1 MTKKISFVVFAFLAI
16 GIGLYPLLYVIIDTT
31 FGLLDSKSPE
41 LLNSTLWN
49 VAFYTHIFLGGIA
62 LLTGWSQFSGKIRRK
77 NLLLHRRLG
86 MIYCICV
93 LFSGSASLYIGYY
106 ATGGLVPA
114 GGFIGLGLVWLT
126 STGLAFN
133 AIMDKKIL
141 IHQKWMIVSFAACF
155 AAVMLRIW
163 LPILTAAFGDFLPAY
178 KMVAWLC
185 WVPNMI
191 FAYFV
196 LKKKGLLA
204 IPDPGS

>member
-1 MTKKISFVVFAFLAI
+1 MTKKISFLIFALLAI
-16 GIGLYPLLYVIIDTT
+16 AIGLYPLLYLILDTT
-31 FGLLDSKSPE
+31 FGLLTTKSDV
-41 LLNSTLWN
+41 LLASTLWN
-49 VAFYTHIFLGGIA
+49 VAFYTHISLGGLA

-77 NLLLHRRLG
+77 NLMLHRRLG
-86 MIYCICV
+86 MIYCISV

-106 ATGGLVPA
+106 ATGGLIPA
-114 GGFIGLGLVWLT
+114 AGFISLGLVWLT

-141 IHQKWMIVSFAACF
+141 LHQKWMIVSFAACF
-155 AAVMLRIW
+155 AAVTLRIW
-163 LPILTAAFGDFLPAY
+163 LPILESIFSEWLTAY
-178 KMVAWLC
+178 SIVAWLC
-185 WVPNMI
+185 WVPNLI